1 MVASAPRIEDVV
13 IDFYNWSR
21 DCIISGYNIVGFD
34 LKFIKKVANRLG
46 LSFNNTV
53 IDAYIVAKQANIH
66 PSNYKLGTVV
76 KLLGL
81 TLTGAH
87 RAFNDAYATAQ
98 VLMELNRKKKPEE
111 KD

>member
-1 MVASAPRIEDVV
+1 MSV
-13 IDFYNWSR
+13 
-21 DCIISGYNIVGFD
+21 FD